1 MYSITGDEK
10 HREYLYTVAQ
20 RLEGYRHKNGGYI
33 EYDTGYRAFR
43 SRTSGTESSL
53 LADNGDPVCDL
64 LYSVNWLPL
73 GFAYAY
79 KATGDNAFKERWQS
93 LVSFLSSVQMKSENP
108 INNGCWCRG
117 IDLDRR
123 ESYGMPH
130 DVGWGTCAVE
140 SGWTVAEILMGIA
153 FGITLEMD
161 K

>member
-1 MYSITGDEK
+1 M
-10 HREYLYTVAQ
+10 
-20 RLEGYRHKNGGYI
+20 
-33 EYDTGYRAFR
+33 EYDTGYKAER

-64 LYSVNWLPL
+64 LCSTNWLTL

-79 KATGDNAFKERWQS
+79 KATDNEVFKERWKS
-93 LVSFLSSVQMKSENP
+93 LVSFLSSIQMQSENP
-108 INNGCWCRG
+108 ANDGCWCRG
-117 IDLDRR
+117 VDLKRR
-123 ESYGMPH
+123 ESYGMSH

-153 FGITLEMD
+153 YGIVLGMD